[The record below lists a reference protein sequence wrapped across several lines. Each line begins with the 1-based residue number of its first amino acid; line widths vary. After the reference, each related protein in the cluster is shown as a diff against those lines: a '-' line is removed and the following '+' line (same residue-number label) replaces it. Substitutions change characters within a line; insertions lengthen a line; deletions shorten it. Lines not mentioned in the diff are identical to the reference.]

1 MQFHF
6 AHDRIKS
13 VCSERSSFLF
23 DEILHSTHQSL
34 KCYSF
39 RDIIISSGV
48 FELGHP
54 SYCNMDALS
63 LPSEVTV
70 EAAAAEDARDS
81 DTFRISSEQNEAPAQ
96 VGHSGTNGAPKG
108 AMDSGN
114 GAKVEGLERGQEPS
128 QKEDWPSTRG
138 STAPAR
144 AFSLRSR
151 ARRFWNQILTWKVCG
166 SPWRVHWITRL
177 HSKVSQEK
185 SHKQGVTNTEHQYI
199 LYTYC
204 IILKIKSWESKN
216 SWEFRELKKI

>member
-1 MQFHF
+1 
-6 AHDRIKS
+6 
-13 VCSERSSFLF
+13 
-23 DEILHSTHQSL
+23 
-34 KCYSF
+34 
-39 RDIIISSGV
+39 
-48 FELGHP
+48 
-54 SYCNMDALS
+54 MDAPS
-63 LPSEVTV
+63 LPSEVAV

-128 QKEDWPSTRG
+128 QKEDWPSIRG

-166 SPWRVHWITRL
+166 SPWRVHWITWL
-177 HSKVSQEK
+177 HSKVSQETHTDKELQIQNADTHCMQCAEWCGFQFGLFLSK
-185 SHKQGVTNTEHQYI
+185 SVFAQ
-199 LYTYC
+199 
-204 IILKIKSWESKN
+204 
-216 SWEFRELKKI
+216 